1 MENLQNTTV
10 LDKNYWISL
19 EKQKPIKKQEKSDTR
34 ENIVALIVDAM
45 NKRFPEMLQVS
56 DMKFMCFQEDL
67 MKIISRVY

>member
-10 LDKNYWISL
+10 LEKNYWISL
-19 EKQKPIKKQEKSDTR
+19 EKQKPIKKQEKGDTR

-67 MKIISRVY
+67 MQIISRVY